1 METSVLEQMRLQ
13 EGHLFQN
20 ESALA
25 LYLDAKAIVLEA
37 IISCLRHSSPTVEEL
52 AEFSDATS
60 EKYSKSL
67 QALSPEGIQDYHAKS
82 LHDCCKTVAKL
93 LWPTQL
99 LLTARPKIQTLLK
112 GLCTRLVANDSV
124 KSASFLALDP
134 MLQDFVVREAFR
146 RTIVNDCLVVFEADA
161 ADADDRVDRNDMVDR
176 ADRSDAGAL
185 DADAVDAYT
194 AAQQASRAR
203 QDGRQDGRRHFDD
216 DSFSRGGGNY
226 DDVLPSDS
234 ASQVGH
240 HGGNS
245 SGHSDFGVGGQRP
258 FGAHSTIRP
267 RPTGASSAIGGH
279 DDDNAS
285 VVESVL
291 PPGSKVA
298 SRAPSVVGPL
308 GRAPSVVGP
317 IGPLGPSGPSGHS
330 GTSVAP
336 SVSRPKS
343 VIGSVAASVAP
354 RVTTAYGDKT
364 VVSRSSA
371 STGITNTNFRKPF
384 NVRTVQLDI
393 PEEH

>member
-1 METSVLEQMRLQ
+1 MLEQMRLQ

-161 ADADDRVDRNDMVDR
+161 DADDKVDKVDRVDHVDM

-203 QDGRQDGRRHFDD
+203 HDYDD
-216 DSFSRGGGNY
+216 DTFSRGGNY

-240 HGGNS
+240 AS
-245 SGHSDFGVGGQRP
+245 SSSSGQRP

-267 RPTGASSAIGGH
+267 RPTGASSAIGGN

-291 PPGSKVA
+291 PLGSKVGA
-298 SRAPSVVGPL
+298 LRAPSVV
-308 GRAPSVVGP
+308 APSVVG
-317 IGPLGPSGPSGHS
+317 GHS
-330 GTSVAP
+330 VAPSVAP

-371 STGITNTNFRKPF
+371 ASTGITNTNFRKPF

>member
-161 ADADDRVDRNDMVDR
+161 DADDKVDRVDHVDM

-194 AAQQASRAR
+194 ATQQASRAR
-203 QDGRQDGRRHFDD
+203 QDGSQDVD
-216 DSFSRGGGNY
+216 DSFSRGGNY

-240 HGGNS
+240 SSHGGHHGGHG
-245 SGHSDFGVGGQRP
+245 GHSDFGVGSQRP

-298 SRAPSVVGPL
+298 SRAPSVVGP
-308 GRAPSVVGP
+308 
-317 IGPLGPSGPSGHS
+317 SGPSGHS
-330 GTSVAP
+330 LAP

-371 STGITNTNFRKPF
+371 ASTGITNTNFRKPF